1 MGRTRVTM
9 GMATII
15 GDIAE
20 RHGVDLARVGSRL
33 VLDNDPWQPLTI
45 HVLDRSV
52 VLVAHY
58 REDIYGDVPDPEGT
72 YYVPTFG
79 WIAPGTRHSW
89 LPVGLRQAVGLE
101 TLATLVL
108 GGEVVLAVPHLQVQ
122 LASFAELWARNL
134 RDQRYLEDGVPRAED
149 EDEE

>member
-1 MGRTRVTM
+1 
-9 GMATII
+9 
-15 GDIAE
+15 
-20 RHGVDLARVGSRL
+20 
-33 VLDNDPWQPLTI
+33 
-45 HVLDRSV
+45 
-52 VLVAHY
+52 
-58 REDIYGDVPDPEGT
+58 
-72 YYVPTFG
+72 
-79 WIAPGTRHSW
+79 
-89 LPVGLRQAVGLE
+89 VGLE